1 MTTVEMPTTS
11 AKPKRASRA
20 KTKPIPMNT
29 RTMLTQ
35 KLREI
40 SDEEKYEKSIP
51 LELKFGVK
59 GIVIKAASLP
69 AKTNKLYLESTLSQS
84 VFITN
89 YLNKYL
95 MVNKIAEL
103 SDHVQ
108 AALVYT
114 FHLFNAFTLKPPL
127 RNETT
132 A

>member
-1 MTTVEMPTTS
+1 MTTVNLETNT
-11 AKPKRASRA
+11 AKPKRASRS

-29 RTMLTQ
+29 RTMMSQ

-40 SDEEKYEKSIP
+40 TDEERYEKSIP

-95 MVNKIAEL
+95 MVNQIAEL